1 MRAEILT
8 YSRTRGLFA
17 GVALKGGVL
26 RPDAEANTSLY
37 KRAVDPREL
46 LIDSTVPPPEPAK
59 KFVEA
64 LARAAS

>member
-17 GVALKGGVL
+17 GVALKGAVL
-26 RPDAEANTSLY
+26 KPDAEANTSLY

-46 LIDSTVPPPEPAK
+46 LLDSAIPPPEPAK
-59 KFVEA
+59 KFIEA
-64 LARAAS
+64 LARFGS